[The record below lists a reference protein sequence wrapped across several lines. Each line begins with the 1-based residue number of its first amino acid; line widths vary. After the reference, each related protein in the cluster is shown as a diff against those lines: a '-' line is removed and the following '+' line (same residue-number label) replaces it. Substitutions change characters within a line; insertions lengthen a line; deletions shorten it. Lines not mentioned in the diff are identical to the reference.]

1 MKHAEVALIIL
12 TVLFSADLLH
22 AQAHA
27 QAEFLS
33 RISTAYMRSDL
44 DAVIDM
50 TCWDG
55 VSPED
60 TAKAID
66 KYRREIALT
75 ATKVELL
82 GKEAAKWHEWKQGD
96 TAFTYKADVLHTLV
110 VHLQPGSKIQLRL
123 GEFPVKDLRLPVG
136 RVNDKLY
143 LLRSIP
149 KQAAEEK

>member
-1 MKHAEVALIIL
+1 MKHIKVVLIIL
-12 TVLFSADLLH
+12 AAFVSADLLH
-22 AQAHA
+22 AQEPA

-33 RISTAYMRSDL
+33 RISTAYMGSDL
-44 DAVIDM
+44 DSVIDM

-60 TAKAID
+60 KAKAID
-66 KYRREIALT
+66 KYRREISLT
-75 ATKVELL
+75 AIKVELL

-96 TAFTYKADVLHTLV
+96 TAFTYNADVLHTLV

-123 GEFPVKDLRLPVG
+123 GEVPVKDIRLPVG

-143 LLRSIP
+143 LLISIP
-149 KQAAEEK
+149 KQAAKEK